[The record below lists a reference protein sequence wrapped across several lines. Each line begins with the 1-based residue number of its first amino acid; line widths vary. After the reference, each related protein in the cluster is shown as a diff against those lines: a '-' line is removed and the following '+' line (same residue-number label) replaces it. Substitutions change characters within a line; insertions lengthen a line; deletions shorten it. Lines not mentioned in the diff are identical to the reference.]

1 MSNQLS
7 DRTKKGKGFRDLKI
21 TTTMIS
27 MIMISL
33 VGLLIVSLVGVI
45 GMYQAKEGQGI
56 LYTDRFQH
64 QTNILEV
71 KSDFYNM
78 RANYTKILDNK
89 EYTDKQYKQVQKGKN
104 SVTTGLNEFSQRTLD
119 TKEQKLFEELQRSI
133 DTYFQDIEQIMA
145 VKKNTGTYDTEE
157 RGRINKSSTAI
168 VTMLTTISDYN
179 NEQSANLYQ
188 NTQNEIKMRTIVL
201 ITVLALVLAVLITI
215 SFAAIRNIRS
225 RMSTIT
231 KYCEEI
237 TQGNLTTALDPALL
251 KGNNEIA
258 VIARAIQQMTDLT
271 SMVITGVINESRQI
285 NQLSDQTNHNMTDL
299 NERIRDVSATVE
311 QLSAAMEETSAYTE
325 NMNHS
330 AEEMQRA
337 AEYISVKTQERAQ
350 SAYDTS
356 VKAETLK
363 QAASQSNKAAKEI
376 YQKAN
381 EKMTEALERAKAVDQ
396 IRILSQS
403 ILEITAQTNLLALN
417 ASIEAARAGESGRG
431 FAVVANEIRKLA
443 DGSKHAVDQIQS
455 VTQEVVQSVENL
467 TTNAEELLHFLQAQV
482 GKDYQL
488 LEDTAGQYY
497 NDAVEHTNTVN
508 DLNATSKQV
517 NETIQTMVRAIHE
530 IATASEQSAIST
542 QHIAENM
549 VSSTEKSREVAYQSD
564 QVKESAARLNELV
577 AGFKI

>member
-1 MSNQLS
+1 MKTKLS
-7 DRTKKGKGFRDLKI
+7 DGTKSAKGFRGLKV
-21 TTTMIS
+21 TTTMVT

-33 VGLLIVSLVGVI
+33 VGLLIVSSVGVF

-56 LYTDRFQH
+56 LYMDRFQH

-78 RANYTKILDNK
+78 RANYTKVLDNE
-89 EYTDKQYKQVQKGKN
+89 EYTDKQYNQVQKGKD
-104 SVTTGLNEFSQRTLD
+104 SVTSGLDKFSQKNLD
-119 TKEQKLFEELQRSI
+119 SREQKLYEQLRSSI
-133 DTYFQDIEQIMA
+133 DTYYQDIEQIMA
-145 VKKNTGTYDTEE
+145 VKKNTGTYDKEE
-157 RGRINKSSTAI
+157 RGRINTSSTAI
-168 VTMLTTISDYN
+168 VKILTDISDYN

-201 ITVLALVLAVLITI
+201 IVILALVMAVLGMI
-215 SFAAIRNIRS
+215 SFSAIRNIRS

-231 KYCEEI
+231 KYCGEI
-237 TQGNLTTALDPALL
+237 TQGNLTAALDPALL

-258 VIARAIQQMTDLT
+258 VIARAIQQMTDST

-299 NERIRDVSATVE
+299 NGRIRDVSATVE
-311 QLSAAMEETSAYTE
+311 QLSAAMEQTSAYTE

-330 AEEMQRA
+330 ADEMQRA

-356 VKAETLK
+356 LKAEALK
-363 QAASQSNKAAKEI
+363 HEASESNKASKEI
-376 YQKAN
+376 YRKTS
-381 EKMTEALERAKAVDQ
+381 EKMAVALEQAKAVDQ

-431 FAVVANEIRKLA
+431 FVVVANEIRKLA
-443 DGSKHAVDQIQS
+443 DGSKQAVDQIQS
-455 VTQEVVQSVENL
+455 VTQEVVQSVANL
-467 TTNAEELLHFLQAQV
+467 TTNAEELLHFLQVQV

-488 LEDTAGQYY
+488 LEDTAAQYY

-530 IATASEQSAIST
+530 IATASEQSAVST
-542 QHIAENM
+542 QHIAGNM
-549 VSSTEKSREVAYQSD
+549 VSSAEKSLEVAQQSD

-577 AGFKI
+577 DGFTI

>member
-188 NTQNEIKMRTIVL
+188 NT
-201 ITVLALVLAVLITI
+201 
-215 SFAAIRNIRS
+215 
-225 RMSTIT
+225 
-231 KYCEEI
+231 
-237 TQGNLTTALDPALL
+237 
-251 KGNNEIA
+251 
-258 VIARAIQQMTDLT
+258 
-271 SMVITGVINESRQI
+271 
-285 NQLSDQTNHNMTDL
+285 HNCF
-299 NERIRDVSATVE
+299 
-311 QLSAAMEETSAYTE
+311 
-325 NMNHS
+325 NHS
-330 AEEMQRA
+330 SCSRVGC
-337 AEYISVKTQERAQ
+337 S
-350 SAYDTS
+350 DH
-356 VKAETLK
+356 
-363 QAASQSNKAAKEI
+363 
-376 YQKAN
+376 
-381 EKMTEALERAKAVDQ
+381 
-396 IRILSQS
+396 
-403 ILEITAQTNLLALN
+403 NLLC
-417 ASIEAARAGESGRG
+417 SHSKYPFPDEHHY
-431 FAVVANEIRKLA
+431 EIL
-443 DGSKHAVDQIQS
+443 
-455 VTQEVVQSVENL
+455 
-467 TTNAEELLHFLQAQV
+467 
-482 GKDYQL
+482 
-488 LEDTAGQYY
+488 
-497 NDAVEHTNTVN
+497 
-508 DLNATSKQV
+508 
-517 NETIQTMVRAIHE
+517 
-530 IATASEQSAIST
+530 
-542 QHIAENM
+542 
-549 VSSTEKSREVAYQSD
+549 
-564 QVKESAARLNELV
+564 
-577 AGFKI
+577 

>member
-1 MSNQLS
+1 MRTKLS
-7 DRTKKGKGFRDLKI
+7 DSTKKVKGFRDLKV
-21 TTTMIS
+21 TTTMVS

-33 VGLLIVSLVGVI
+33 VGLLVVSLVGVL

-56 LYTDRFQH
+56 LYMDRFQH

-78 RANYTKILDNK
+78 RANYTKVLDNE
-89 EYTDKQYKQVQKGKN
+89 EYTDKQYKQVQKGKD
-104 SVTTGLNEFSQRTLD
+104 SVTSGLSKFSQKNLD
-119 TKEQKLFEELQRSI
+119 PKEQKLYEELRGSI
-133 DTYFQDIEQIMA
+133 DTYYQNIEQIMA
-145 VKKNTGTYDTEE
+145 VKKNTGTYDKEE
-157 RGRINKSSTAI
+157 RGRINTSSTAI
-168 VTMLTTISDYN
+168 VKILTSISDYN

-188 NTQNEIKMRTIVL
+188 NTQNEINMRTIVL
-201 ITVLALVLAVLITI
+201 IVILALVMAVLGMI
-215 SFAAIRNIRS
+215 SFSAIRNIRS

-237 TQGNLTTALDPALL
+237 TQGNLTAALDPTLL

-258 VIARAIQQMTDLT
+258 VIARAIQQMTDST
-271 SMVITGVINESRQI
+271 SMVITGVINESHQI

-330 AEEMQRA
+330 ADEMQRA
-337 AEYISVKTQERAQ
+337 AEYISLKTQEKAQ

-356 VKAETLK
+356 LKAEALK
-363 QAASQSNKAAKEI
+363 HQASESNKASKEI
-376 YQKAN
+376 YRKTS
-381 EKMTEALERAKAVDQ
+381 EKMTEALEQAKAVDQ

-443 DGSKHAVDQIQS
+443 DGSKQAVDQIQS
-455 VTQEVVQSVENL
+455 VTQEVVQSVANL
-467 TTNAEELLHFLQAQV
+467 TTNAGELLDFLHAKV

-488 LEDTAGQYY
+488 LEDTAEQYY
-497 NDAVEHTNTVN
+497 NDVVEHTNTVN

-517 NETIQTMVRAIHE
+517 NATIQTMVRAIRE
-530 IATASEQSAIST
+530 IATASEQSAVST

-549 VSSTEKSREVAYQSD
+549 VSSTEKSLEVAQQSD
-564 QVKESAARLNELV
+564 QVKESATRLNELV
-577 AGFKI
+577 DGFTI

>member
-1 MSNQLS
+1 MSNKLL
-7 DRTKKGKGFRDLKI
+7 DRTKKGKGFRDLKV

-27 MIMISL
+27 MIVISL

-56 LYTDRFQH
+56 LYVDRFQH

-89 EYTDKQYKQVQKGKN
+89 EYTDKQYKQVQKGKD
-104 SVTTGLNEFSQRTLD
+104 SVTTGLNEFSQRNLD
-119 TKEQKLFEELQRSI
+119 AKEQKLYEELRGSI
-133 DTYFQDIEQIMA
+133 DTYYQDIEQIMA
-145 VKKNTGTYDTEE
+145 VKKNSGTYDTEE

-201 ITVLALVLAVLITI
+201 ITVLALVLVILITI
-215 SFAAIRNIRS
+215 SFAAIRNIRF

-237 TQGNLTTALDPALL
+237 TQGNLTAALDPTLL

-258 VIARAIQQMTDLT
+258 VIARAIQQMTDST

-350 SAYDTS
+350 SANDTS

-363 QAASQSNKAAKEI
+363 HAASESNKAAKEI
-376 YQKAN
+376 YRKAN
-381 EKMTEALERAKAVDQ
+381 EKMKEALERAKGVDQ
-396 IRILSQS
+396 IRLLSQS

-549 VSSTEKSREVAYQSD
+549 VSSTEKSLEVAHQSD

-577 AGFKI
+577 EGFKI

>member
-1 MSNQLS
+1 
-7 DRTKKGKGFRDLKI
+7 
-21 TTTMIS
+21 
-27 MIMISL
+27 
-33 VGLLIVSLVGVI
+33 
-45 GMYQAKEGQGI
+45 
-56 LYTDRFQH
+56 
-64 QTNILEV
+64 
-71 KSDFYNM
+71 
-78 RANYTKILDNK
+78 
-89 EYTDKQYKQVQKGKN
+89 
-104 SVTTGLNEFSQRTLD
+104 
-119 TKEQKLFEELQRSI
+119 
-133 DTYFQDIEQIMA
+133 
-145 VKKNTGTYDTEE
+145 
-157 RGRINKSSTAI
+157 
-168 VTMLTTISDYN
+168 MLTTISDYN

-258 VIARAIQQMTDLT
+258 VIARAIQQMTDST
-271 SMVITGVINESRQI
+271 SMVITGVINESHQI

>member
-1 MSNQLS
+1 MKTKLS
-7 DRTKKGKGFRDLKI
+7 DGTKSAKGFRGLKV
-21 TTTMIS
+21 TTTMVT

-33 VGLLIVSLVGVI
+33 VGLLIVSSVGVF

-56 LYTDRFQH
+56 LYMDRFQH

-78 RANYTKILDNK
+78 RANYTKVLDNE
-89 EYTDKQYKQVQKGKN
+89 EYTDKQYKQVQKGKG
-104 SVTTGLNEFSQRTLD
+104 SVTSGLDKFSQKNLD
-119 TKEQKLFEELQRSI
+119 SREQKLYEQLRSSI
-133 DTYFQDIEQIMA
+133 DTYYQDIEQIMA
-145 VKKNTGTYDTEE
+145 VKKNTGTYDKEE
-157 RGRINKSSTAI
+157 RGRINTSSTAI
-168 VTMLTTISDYN
+168 VKILTDISDYN

-201 ITVLALVLAVLITI
+201 IVILALVMAVLGMI
-215 SFAAIRNIRS
+215 SFSAIRNIRS

-237 TQGNLTTALDPALL
+237 TQGNLTAALDPALL

-258 VIARAIQQMTDLT
+258 VIARAIQQMTDST
-271 SMVITGVINESRQI
+271 SMVITGVINESRKI
-285 NQLSDQTNHNMTDL
+285 NQLSDQTNYNMTDL
-299 NERIRDVSATVE
+299 NGRIRDVSATVE
-311 QLSAAMEETSAYTE
+311 QLSAAMEQTSAYTE

-330 AEEMQRA
+330 ADEMQRA

-356 VKAETLK
+356 LKAEALK
-363 QAASQSNKAAKEI
+363 HEASESNKASKEI
-376 YQKAN
+376 YRKTS
-381 EKMTEALERAKAVDQ
+381 EKMAVALEQAKAVDQ

-431 FAVVANEIRKLA
+431 FVVVANEIRKLA
-443 DGSKHAVDQIQS
+443 DGSKQAVDQIQS
-455 VTQEVVQSVENL
+455 VTQEVVQSVANL
-467 TTNAEELLHFLQAQV
+467 TTNAEELLHFLQVQV

-488 LEDTAGQYY
+488 LEDTAEQYY

-530 IATASEQSAIST
+530 IATASEQSAVST
-542 QHIAENM
+542 QHIAGNM
-549 VSSTEKSREVAYQSD
+549 VSSAEKSLEVAQQSD

-577 AGFKI
+577 DGFTI

>member
-33 VGLLIVSLVGVI
+33 AGLLIVSLVGVI

-237 TQGNLTTALDPALL
+237 TQGNLTAALDPALL

-258 VIARAIQQMTDLT
+258 VIARAIQQMTDST

>member
-258 VIARAIQQMTDLT
+258 VIARAIQQMTDST
-271 SMVITGVINESRQI
+271 SMVITGVINESHQI